1 MNKRNTNVINT
12 KERIIEAADDLF
24 YENGY
29 EFTSFKDI
37 AEEIKLS
44 RGNFYHHFKTKDDIL
59 KAVIVRRIAKTKD
72 MLTSW
77 EEETK
82 SPKGRIQC
90 FIKILIA
97 NQAKIKLYGCP
108 VGTLTTELSK
118 LDHSSK
124 EDAAK
129 IFTMF
134 HKWLSKQF
142 RELGLIKEAD
152 SLAMHLLALSQGVAT
167 MATAFPSEIYIK
179 QEVKQM
185 VEWLDAK
192 LAKKEM

>member
-1 MNKRNTNVINT
+1 MNEKMKVTNT

-24 YENGY
+24 YEKGY

-37 AEEIKLS
+37 ADEVKLS

-59 KAVIVRRIAKTKD
+59 KAVIGRRLTKTKD

-97 NQAKIKLYGCP
+97 NHAKIKLYGCP

-118 LDHSSK
+118 LDHASK
-124 EDAAK
+124 GDATK

-192 LAKKEM
+192 LARKDM

>member
-1 MNKRNTNVINT
+1 MNKRNTNVTNT

-37 AEEIKLS
+37 ADEVKLS

-82 SPKGRIQC
+82 SPKDRIQC

-124 EDAAK
+124 EDATK

>member
-1 MNKRNTNVINT
+1 
-12 KERIIEAADDLF
+12 
-24 YENGY
+24 
-29 EFTSFKDI
+29 
-37 AEEIKLS
+37 
-44 RGNFYHHFKTKDDIL
+44 
-59 KAVIVRRIAKTKD
+59 
-72 MLTSW
+72 
-77 EEETK
+77 
-82 SPKGRIQC
+82 
-90 FIKILIA
+90 
-97 NQAKIKLYGCP
+97 
-108 VGTLTTELSK
+108 
-118 LDHSSK
+118 
-124 EDAAK
+124 
-129 IFTMF
+129 MF